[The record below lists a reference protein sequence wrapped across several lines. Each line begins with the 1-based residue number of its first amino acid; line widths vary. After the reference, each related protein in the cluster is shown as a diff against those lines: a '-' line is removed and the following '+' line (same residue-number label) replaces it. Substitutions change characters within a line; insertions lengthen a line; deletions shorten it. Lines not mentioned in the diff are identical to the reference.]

1 MKLIDKDTVVTEIER
16 RINNIIRT
24 PEEEAELKQNFP
36 DQYGIILGYRAALS
50 ILDKEQDLV
59 YSTPSK
65 WKPSEEQ
72 MKVCN
77 KDFESYMKENSMTD
91 KEIIKTVDGIVFA
104 QLEEGEIMVRSH
116 YFKSESLKYLDE
128 VKMIIVK
135 ED

>member
-1 MKLIDKDTVVTEIER
+1 MKLIDKDTVVAEIER

-65 WKPSEEQ
+65 WKPSDVEMDAIKDAIDYLGGNTKIVRKHLMFLYDQLKKLREE
-72 MKVCN
+72 
-77 KDFESYMKENSMTD
+77 
-91 KEIIKTVDGIVFA
+91 
-104 QLEEGEIMVRSH
+104 
-116 YFKSESLKYLDE
+116 
-128 VKMIIVK
+128 
-135 ED
+135 